1 MTPKEYKQMMAH
13 LTRPAMARDGRIG
26 FDKGGVAQV
35 KAYVESLPKNTVVTR
50 KLVKDFIE
58 ANDVNVNFENLF
70 NKKRPAY
77 VGNFIKDKSITI
89 DASKT
94 PDKFK
99 KARAIINDP
108 KKLKEFL
115 KYGNQK
121 GVSIKD
127 IRKKFNIS
135 NEEFYDGGL
144 RNLFDKDFQLQ
155 ASKKIKPKT
164 INNINTLLNDKQ
176 AFNFLK
182 KGQIVPD
189 EIITKLKL
197 APSEAATAT
206 VRIGQIYGG
215 NDFGIDEFKKIRK
228 NVKTSDKLFDTM
240 NKFQF
245 GNPYR
250 SKLYKTS
257 LELIDQQLG
266 NEKGT
271 FESLKKK
278 ASYILKKNKIKGF
291 DINEIAGVT
300 GTARTGVG
308 EFSQFVDIMD
318 SNLNQKQMASFQS
331 AFSQARQNIMND
343 PNVFAKESKKIN
355 RLAGIFEKE
364 YGVELPR
371 IRALNEVEKFYSPT
385 RLKQLS
391 DQGLDIKAA
400 SKKLGYTVQMPK
412 SAVTIQEF
420 VKQTPKA
427 VRGLSAFMKTNFPE
441 LKCSLSKGVNCNDP
455 QAYQKSLNE
464 LSKKA
469 AQGDQTAKTTLSK
482 FGNKV
487 ATAGRFIKGAL
498 GPLALATEV
507 AIDLALPL
515 NETLSKGVPF
525 KQAFADTLINK
536 YILGPK
542 LQVDKEAEIAKEMAK
557 GEEFAMAERGRRM
570 MIPQSATADA
580 QRLKKREQQME
591 QAFPTTSPQE
601 IDEILKT
608 QGMTIQDFGITYP
621 QAQDFIKQD
630 QQMQAI
636 ADAGGIANLA
646 GGGIAKEA
654 GDSSGPPPES
664 GPNSQGL
671 PGLLKRV
678 KKL

>member
-1 MTPKEYKQMMAH
+1 MRPDKQKQMMAY
-13 LTRPAMARDGRIG
+13 LTRPAMARGGRIG

-50 KLVKDFIE
+50 KLVKDFVE

-77 VGNFIKDKSITI
+77 VGNFIKDKSITV
-89 DASKT
+89 DPSYAASVGDTK
-94 PDKFK
+94 KYK
-99 KARAIINDP
+99 KAKSIIDDP

-135 NEEFYDGGL
+135 SEEFYEGGL
-144 RNLFDKDFQLQ
+144 RELFDKDFQLQ
-155 ASKKIKPKT
+155 ASKSIKSKT
-164 INNINTLLNDKQ
+164 INNINTLLNDSE
-176 AFNFLK
+176 AASFLK

-189 EIITKLKL
+189 EILSKLNL
-197 APSEAATAT
+197 LPGEAATAT

-215 NDFGIDEFKKIRK
+215 NNFGVDDFKKIRK
-228 NVKTSDKLFDTM
+228 NVKASDKLFDTM

-250 SKLYKTS
+250 SKLYRTS

-308 EFSQFVDIMD
+308 EFSQFVDVLD
-318 SNLNQKQMASFQS
+318 SSLNQKQMASFQS

-343 PNVFAKESKKIN
+343 PNVFAKESKRIN

-371 IRALNEVEKFYSPT
+371 IRSLNEVEKFYSPT

-391 DQGLDIKAA
+391 DQGLNIKAA
-400 SKKLGYTVQMPK
+400 SQRLGYTIQMPK
-412 SAVTIQEF
+412 GAQTIQEF
-420 VKQTPKA
+420 IKNPNLKKFLDENPTFKSKIP
-427 VRGLSAFMKTNFPE
+427 GLT
-441 LKCSLSKGVNCNDP
+441 
-455 QAYQKSLNE
+455 
-464 LSKKA
+464 
-469 AQGDQTAKTTLSK
+469 
-482 FGNKV
+482 
-487 ATAGRFIKGAL
+487 
-498 GPLALATEV
+498 
-507 AIDLALPL
+507 DL
-515 NETLSKGVPF
+515 F
-525 KQAFADTLINK
+525 
-536 YILGPK
+536 
-542 LQVDKEAEIAKEMAK
+542 EMAK
-557 GEEFAMAERGRRM
+557 TIPGDIAKKSFLKAGFKTLGVAAAPLVAYDTYKAFEQGKPILEALEQGFIGTDMIGGTKRVLSLTPEE
-570 MIPQSATADA
+570 
-580 QRLKKREQQME
+580 RE
-591 QAFPTTSPQE
+591 ARSVV
-601 IDEILKT
+601 
-608 QGMTIQDFGITYP
+608 
-621 QAQDFIKQD
+621 KQD
-630 QQMQAI
+630 ALKDLNLDMPMGFGFIEGPTPDTDMTLQEAQQKM
-636 ADAGGIANLA
+636 DAGIQRVRDEEAQKNLLRSQSRGFGTPVMADQFLA

-654 GDSSGPPPES
+654 GDSSGRPPVS
-664 GPNSQGL
+664 GPNPQGL
-671 PGLLKRV
+671 LSLKNRV
-678 KKL
+678 RNY

>member
-331 AFSQARQNIMND
+331 AFSQARQNIMNN
-343 PNVFAKESKKIN
+343 PNVFAKESKRIN

-427 VRGLSAFMKTNFPE
+427 VRGLAAFIKRNFPE